1 MAKKENV
8 KNNTEE
14 KYIIKNV
21 YDDNGETFETV
32 LKNVI
37 LSAYSCIISKNNI
50 KYF

>member
-1 MAKKENV
+1 MTEKESI
-8 KNNTEE
+8 KNKTEE

-21 YDDNGETFETV
+21 YDNNGETLETI

>member
-1 MAKKENV
+1 MAEKENI
-8 KNNTEE
+8 KNKTEE

-21 YDDNGETFETV
+21 YNDSGETLETI

-37 LSAYSCIISKNNI
+37 LSTYSCIISKNNI